1 MNIFELSAALTLN
14 KTDYEKGLDESEKK
28 GISWADKV
36 QNVIGS
42 KAVAAFALIGKAVL
56 DVAKKINQL
65 MLDTINYADTV
76 SDLAEK
82 YDVTTDVISEMQY
95 IAEQSGTTVEGMTS
109 AMTMLYNRAKENSD
123 AFKKL
128 GVSVK
133 DSNGNFKA
141 MDELFYETVGALNSL
156 EDGNAKNAYM
166 LETFGRSAM
175 SVGEVVRKSGEELA
189 RMRQEAHDLGIVM
202 SEETV
207 QSASDFNDQLAVLKL
222 QGKSALAELIA
233 GTPDAE
239 EKLQN
244 FFDNVLVM
252 LENYTP
258 KFVNFALRL
267 VIQASIALIRIAP
280 TLVAEI
286 LNVVI
291 DTIFNINWFQVGVDI
306 AKSILEG
313 LLNVLGSILN
323 IIPGIDI
330 PKVDLGVG
338 DNYFDGIDTGGEYEI
353 NKNVNQTIELK
364 IEASGDTA
372 VSEETAEKT
381 AEALA
386 PYIDKILGNK

>member
-1 MNIFELSAALTLN
+1 MNIFELSAVLTLN

-28 GISWADKV
+28 GNSWADKL

-42 KAVAAFALIGKAVL
+42 KSVATFALIGKAVL
-56 DVAKKINQL
+56 EVAKKINQL
-65 MLDTINYADTV
+65 MLDTINYADSV
-76 SDLAEK
+76 SDLAAK
-82 YDVTTDVISEMQY
+82 YGLSTDSISEMQY
-95 IAEQSGTTVEGMTS
+95 IADQSSTSVEGLTS
-109 AMTMLYNRAKENSD
+109 AMTMLYNRAKEDSD
-123 AFKKL
+123 VFKEL

-141 MDELFYETVGALNSL
+141 MDELFYETVGALNNI

-175 SVGEVVRKSGEELA
+175 SVGEVVRKSSEELA
-189 RMRQEAHDLGIVM
+189 QMRQEAHDLGVVM

-207 QSASDFNDQLAVLKL
+207 QSASDFNDQMAVLKL

-252 LENYTP
+252 LEGYAP

-267 VIQASIALIRIAP
+267 VIQGAIAIIRISPSLASDIIS
-280 TLVAEI
+280 VI
-286 LNVVI
+286 I
-291 DTIFNINWFQVGVDI
+291 DTIFDINWLQVGIDI
-306 AKSILEG
+306 GKSILEG
-313 LLNVLGSILN
+313 FLN
-323 IIPGIDI
+323 IWGSVLNKIPGVNI

-338 DNYFDGIDTGGEYEI
+338 ENYFEGIDTGEEYEI
-353 NKNVNQTIELK
+353 SENVKQDITVK
-364 IEASGDTA
+364 VEASGDST

-386 PYIDKILGNK
+386 PYIDRILGGY

>member
-1 MNIFELSAALTLN
+1 MNIFELSAVLTLN

-28 GISWADKV
+28 GNSWADKL

-42 KAVAAFALIGKAVL
+42 KSVATFALIGKAVL
-56 DVAKKINQL
+56 EVAKKINQL
-65 MLDTINYADTV
+65 MLDTINYADSV
-76 SDLAEK
+76 SDLAAK
-82 YDVTTDVISEMQY
+82 YGLSTDSISEMQY
-95 IAEQSGTTVEGMTS
+95 IADQSSTSVEGLTS
-109 AMTMLYNRAKENSD
+109 AMTMLYNRAKEDSD
-123 AFKKL
+123 VFKEL

-175 SVGEVVRKSGEELA
+175 SVGEVVRKSSEELA
-189 RMRQEAHDLGIVM
+189 QMRQEAHDLGIVM

-207 QSASDFNDQLAVLKL
+207 QGASDFNDQMAVLKL

-252 LENYTP
+252 LEGYAP

-267 VIQASIALIRIAP
+267 VIQGAIAIIRISPSLASDIIS
-280 TLVAEI
+280 VI
-286 LNVVI
+286 I
-291 DTIFNINWFQVGVDI
+291 DTIFDINWLQVGIDI
-306 AKSILEG
+306 GKSILEG
-313 LLNVLGSILN
+313 FLNIWGSLLNK
-323 IIPGIDI
+323 IPGVNI

-338 DNYFDGIDTGGEYEI
+338 ENYFEGIDTGEEYEI
-353 NKNVNQTIELK
+353 SENVKQDITVK
-364 IEASGDTA
+364 VEASGDST

-386 PYIDKILGNK
+386 PYIDKILGGY

>member
-1 MNIFELSAALTLN
+1 MNIFELSAVLTLN

-28 GISWADKV
+28 GNSWADKL

-42 KAVAAFALIGKAVL
+42 KSVATFALIGKAVL
-56 DVAKKINQL
+56 EVAKKINQL
-65 MLDTINYADTV
+65 MLDTINYADSV
-76 SDLAEK
+76 SNLAAK
-82 YDVTTDVISEMQY
+82 YGLSTDSISEMQY
-95 IAEQSGTTVEGMTS
+95 IADQSSTSVEGLTS
-109 AMTMLYNRAKENSD
+109 AMTMLYNRAKEDSD
-123 AFKKL
+123 VFKEL

-175 SVGEVVRKSGEELA
+175 SVGEVVRKSSEELA
-189 RMRQEAHDLGIVM
+189 RMRQEAHDLGVVM

-207 QSASDFNDQLAVLKL
+207 QGASDFNDQMAVLKL

-252 LENYTP
+252 LEGYAP

-267 VIQASIALIRIAP
+267 VIQGAIAIIRISPSLASDIIS
-280 TLVAEI
+280 VI
-286 LNVVI
+286 I
-291 DTIFNINWFQVGVDI
+291 DTIFDINWLQVGIDI
-306 AKSILEG
+306 GKSILEG
-313 LLNVLGSILN
+313 FLNIWGSLLNK
-323 IIPGIDI
+323 IPGVNI

-338 DNYFDGIDTGGEYEI
+338 ENYFEGIDTGEEYEI
-353 NKNVNQTIELK
+353 SENVKQDITVK
-364 IEASGDTA
+364 VEASGDSM

-386 PYIDKILGNK
+386 PYIDKILGGY

>member
-1 MNIFELSAALTLN
+1 MNIFELSAVLTLN
-14 KTDYEKGLDESEKK
+14 KTDYEKGLDDSEKK
-28 GISWADKV
+28 GNSWADKL

-42 KAVAAFALIGKAVL
+42 KAVATFALIGKAVL
-56 DVAKKINQL
+56 EVAKKINQL
-65 MLDTINYADTV
+65 MLDTINYADSV
-76 SDLAEK
+76 SDLAAK
-82 YDVTTDVISEMQY
+82 YGLSTDSISEMQY
-95 IAEQSGTTVEGMTS
+95 IADQSSTSVEGLTS
-109 AMTMLYNRAKENSD
+109 AMTMLYNRAKEDSD
-123 AFKKL
+123 AFKEL

-175 SVGEVVRKSGEELA
+175 SVGEVVRKSSEELA
-189 RMRQEAHDLGIVM
+189 QMRQEAHDLGIVM

-207 QSASDFNDQLAVLKL
+207 QGASDFNDQMAVLKL

-252 LENYTP
+252 LEGYAP

-267 VIQASIALIRIAP
+267 VIQGAIAIIRISPSLASDIIS
-280 TLVAEI
+280 VI
-286 LNVVI
+286 I
-291 DTIFNINWFQVGVDI
+291 DTIFDINWLQVGIDI
-306 AKSILEG
+306 GKSILEG
-313 LLNVLGSILN
+313 FLNIWGSLLNK
-323 IIPGIDI
+323 IPGVNI
-330 PKVDLGVG
+330 PKVDFGVG
-338 DNYFDGIDTGGEYEI
+338 ENYFEGINTGEEYEI
-353 NKNVNQTIELK
+353 SENVKQDITVK
-364 IEASGDTA
+364 VEAIGDST

-386 PYIDKILGNK
+386 PYIDKILGGY